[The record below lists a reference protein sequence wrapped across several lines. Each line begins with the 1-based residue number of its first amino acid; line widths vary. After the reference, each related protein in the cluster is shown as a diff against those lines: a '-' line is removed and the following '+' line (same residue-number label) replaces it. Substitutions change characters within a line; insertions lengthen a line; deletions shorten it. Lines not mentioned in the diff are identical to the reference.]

1 MRNEVL
7 HGYLIH
13 HRKYRERSHI
23 VHLFTQEYGRI
34 DGILRQTP
42 PPQYQP
48 ISLQASGKSELKN
61 FTKLEII
68 NQPVFFFGDAFFSGF
83 YLNEILLRLCPLEVE
98 MPETFLQY
106 ATTLQQ
112 LQQLSSHP
120 QPNSFLRQILRQ
132 FEHVLLQ
139 ELGYAI
145 DFEVDA
151 NQQPIGATQQYQF
164 LLNEGFM
171 PTAQAS
177 RSGLSGAQILS
188 MRDHEKGRDFN
199 PKQLQ
204 LLSKLYRQMIS
215 SLLGDRPL
223 KSRQL
228 WIQNSQTQ
236 SSLGKEYGCITWCKY

>member
-23 VHLFTQEYGRI
+23 VHLFTQEHGRV
-34 DGILRQTP
+34 DGILRQIP

-48 ISLQASGKSELKN
+48 ICLQASGKSELKN
-61 FTKLEII
+61 FTKLEIV

-98 MPETFLQY
+98 MPQAYVQY
-106 ATTLQQ
+106 AETLAQ
-112 LQQLSSHP
+112 LQHVAAQDF
-120 QPNSFLRQILRQ
+120 PNEFLKQILRK
-132 FEHVLLQ
+132 FEHELLE
-139 ELGYAI
+139 ELGYSL
-145 DFEVDA
+145 DFSTDA
-151 NQQPIGATQQYQF
+151 NQQDITEDQQYLFQ
-164 LLNEGFM
+164 LNDGFIPM
-171 PTAQAS
+171 AQAS
-177 RSGLSGAQILS
+177 RTALSGQQILS
-188 MRDHEKGRDFN
+188 MSSYEKGRDFN
-199 PKQLQ
+199 PEQLQ

-236 SSLGKEYGCITWCKY
+236 S